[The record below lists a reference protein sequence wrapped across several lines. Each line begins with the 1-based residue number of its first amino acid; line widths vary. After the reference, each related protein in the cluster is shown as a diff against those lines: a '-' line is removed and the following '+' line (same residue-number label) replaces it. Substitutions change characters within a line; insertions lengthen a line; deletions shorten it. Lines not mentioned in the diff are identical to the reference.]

1 MPSITHSLLSVSM
14 NFREIKNR
22 GKFLKFSVAMD
33 SREIVSSEA
42 RKKLDC
48 ADPIEK
54 LFWSESLGNHEHGSK
69 CDLRKSLAWDSA
81 FFTSP
86 GVLDVEELFSSLN
99 LHENEVKGMSTNK
112 GFPSTSSDESSGR
125 RSLAWNSA
133 FFTDPGILN
142 AEELFL
148 VNRGI
153 SKRLPE
159 SKKQLWKSVDSSSS
173 TSQRSRYSVTS
184 IESDLF
190 NDLRTVSGRSN
201 TEHEDLSASKKRDG
215 VREIQCKNGL
225 RFASD
230 EEFSDF
236 DSHCNVIL
244 TIVGFSSF
252 PLSVLQDS
260 DSASAHKK
268 LKPLPPTGRQRTNHV
283 HRLKRVLKEPSRL
296 NPQPKSVVC
305 NGESNPLPSQK
316 PDKFTYGSDATVAV
330 STNQLPSPLEHA
342 KPKNGETGRNMRTLV
357 RNRCSDEQTGSTSVG
372 RSRRV
377 VASRLTASDSSFK
390 APSRFAVDLQVP
402 EKRSKTPT
410 KPTTPLSEIALKD
423 VRSSG
428 LRLPLPKIGFF
439 DAENAAKENREP
451 NMISSSGSASRIR
464 YRKSPQMAS
473 PDGYTSPLGRRKPP
487 TLLANANAKCPKTK
501 GRSETGTKRT
511 DLKTHRS
518 SDLVIEFWP
527 KNFSG

>member
-215 VREIQCKNGL
+215 VREIQ
-225 RFASD
+225 F
-230 EEFSDF
+230 
-236 DSHCNVIL
+236 
-244 TIVGFSSF
+244 
-252 PLSVLQDS
+252 LQDS

-439 DAENAAKENREP
+439 DAVSFSRFNSDAIRFPVSGHLYEKHPLLRQENAAKENREP